1 MHFQYSNDATENWP
15 ATHQHRVLTIYRD
28 YPRSIVVDAFA
39 VSEFNCFW
47 RAFSITF
54 AYLFLIYWKQITG
67 WLKFNMFFLDSPTQF
82 NYVLIYLLFNE
93 SVRYSESPTFHS
105 DHLVLKPRIFQ
116 LLLISIECE
125 KYLTSSKPLCCMA
138 LSRLQAIIK
147 YIFIM

>member
-105 DHLVLKPRIFQ
+105 DHLVLKPRIFSCFSFQ
-116 LLLISIECE
+116 LNAKNIWPQVSHFAVWPSLG
-125 KYLTSSKPLCCMA
+125 
-138 LSRLQAIIK
+138 SRQL
-147 YIFIM
+147 